1 MDSKTDSGFLM
12 PRFPIFPRFQWPPDD
27 GSGNSRGRERPELDK
42 LKQHEQT
49 KAARQATMK
58 AWRHVINAV
67 FLVVAGGISYFCAL
81 IGLHIFKV
89 PDLSF
94 LDHYNPVQAIQVYD
108 CHDKLICSVE
118 GIEKRTIV
126 PFKAV
131 SPFMRKALLAAEDHR
146 FYEHHGVSPI
156 GIARAVFANLS
167 HGKVKEGGSTIT
179 QQLVKNLF
187 FDGEKRTIDLKLA
200 ELYLSMKLEDRFSK
214 DKILELYLNE
224 VYFGNNAYG
233 IEQAARKYFAKRAVE
248 LDVAESAYLAGII
261 RSPSAGGMLEFREAS
276 LSRQKEVIQK
286 MAEYGFVNQQ
296 VADAAKAEQLQFQ
309 PPVKDDVKMQIPKYP
324 YYVSTVIEQMKS
336 RYSSAAIER
345 HGMRIFTCLDPV
357 AQDCAERNLAAGVRN
372 APFGVN
378 QGALVSIRV
387 ADSAVVA
394 MVGGVGN
401 YLDNQWNCSTN
412 PHTAG
417 SSFKPFV
424 YLAAIERGL
433 INENSYIDDSPMTV
447 RQDDGKEYKPKNFDG
462 RFLGCTTVAKAFAWS
477 RNIPALR
484 TAMNVGTPSI
494 IDVATR
500 AGIRSRLEPHL
511 AMALG
516 SSAVTPLEMANA
528 YATFARGGEY
538 MTPQMV
544 RRAETKT
551 GCPLDSFTPDHY
563 SVFDRSHVA
572 QLVDLMQDVVAH
584 GTGQLAKLPDRP
596 VAGKTGTADQGK
608 DLWFVG
614 FTPDMVTAV
623 WGGNKD
629 NKAVGGGV
637 TGGTVMT
644 SIWRNYNSAYYRQA
658 RGGQSFFTASNRGP
672 SQFAAD
678 GAPYVPTS
686 VAAARYT
693 SSSSSGYVPYAV
705 QIARRNRAAAA
716 ARSRNAVVSASY
728 PRERTPTGAA
738 INRADHG
745 VTDYSWTRR
754 R

>member
-1 MDSKTDSGFLM
+1 M
-12 PRFPIFPRFQWPPDD
+12 PRFPIFPRFQWPYDD
-27 GSGNSRGRERPELDK
+27 SSGNTRPELELDK
-42 LKQHEQT
+42 LKSHEQS

-58 AWRHVINAV
+58 AWRHVINFT
-67 FLVVAGGISYFCAL
+67 FLVVAGSISYFCAL
-81 IGLHIFKV
+81 IGTHILKV
-89 PDLSF
+89 PDLGF
-94 LDHYNPVQAIQVYD
+94 LEHYNPIQAIQVYD
-108 CHDKLICSVE
+108 CRDKLICSVE
-118 GIEKRTIV
+118 GIEKRTII
-126 PFKAV
+126 PLKSV

-146 FYEHHGVSPI
+146 FYEHHGVSLI
-156 GIARAVFANLS
+156 GIGRAVVANLA

-187 FDGEKRTIDLKLA
+187 FDGEKRSIDLKLA
-200 ELYLSMKLEDRFSK
+200 ELYLSTKLEDRYSK

-233 IEQAARKYFAKRAVE
+233 IEQAARKYFAKRAAE

-261 RSPSAGGMLEFREAS
+261 RSPSAGGMLEYREES
-276 LSRQKEVIQK
+276 LARQREVIQK
-286 MAEYGFVNQQ
+286 MVDYGFINQQ
-296 VADAAKAEQLQFQ
+296 VGDAARMESLHFQ
-309 PPVKDDVKMQIPKYP
+309 PPVKDEVKLQIPRYP
-324 YYVSTVIEQMKS
+324 YYVSAVIEQMKS
-336 RYSSAAIER
+336 RYSAAAIER
-345 HGMRIFTCLDPV
+345 HGMRIYTNLDPV
-357 AQDCAERNLAAGVRN
+357 AQDAAERALANGVHN
-372 APFGVN
+372 APYGVN

-387 ADSAVVA
+387 SDGAVVA
-394 MVGGVGN
+394 LVGGVGN
-401 YLDNQWNCSTN
+401 YLDNQWNCATN

-447 RQDDGKEYKPKNFDG
+447 RQDDGNQYKPKNFDG
-462 RFLGCTTVAKAFAWS
+462 RFLGCTTVAKAFAQS

-484 TAMNVGTPSI
+484 TAMNVGTPAV

-500 AGIRSRLEPHL
+500 AGIRSRLETHL

-538 MTPQMV
+538 MTPMMV

-551 GCPLDSFTPDHY
+551 GCPLDLFTSDHY
-563 SVFDRSHVA
+563 WVFDRSHVA
-572 QLVDLMQDVVAH
+572 QLVDLLQDVVAH

-614 FTPDMVTAV
+614 FTPDMVTSV
-623 WGGNKD
+623 WGGNRD
-629 NKAVGGGV
+629 NRPVGGGV
-637 TGGTVMT
+637 TGGTIMA

-658 RGGQSFFTASNRGP
+658 KGGRSFFIASNRGP
-672 SQFAAD
+672 AQFAAD
-678 GAPYVPTS
+678 GAPYIATTAS
-686 VAAARYT
+686 ASSAGRY
-693 SSSSSGYVPYAV
+693 SPSSGYVSYATQV
-705 QIARRNRAAAA
+705 ARRNRAAAA
-716 ARSRNAVVSASY
+716 ARARTSVVSQAYQRSRA
-728 PRERTPTGAA
+728 PSGGA
-738 INRADHG
+738 IRRADHG
-745 VTDYSWTRR
+745 ITDYSWNRR

>member
-1 MDSKTDSGFLM
+1 M

-27 GSGNSRGRERPELDK
+27 SSGKPRKWERPELDK

-49 KAARQATMK
+49 KAARQATFR
-58 AWRHVINAV
+58 AWRHVINAL
-67 FLVVAGGISYFCAL
+67 FLIASVAISYFCAL
-81 IGLHIFKV
+81 VGWHVMKV
-89 PDLSF
+89 PDLAF
-94 LDHYNPVQAIQVYD
+94 LERYNPVQAIQVYD
-108 CHDKLICSVE
+108 CKDKLICSVE
-118 GIEKRTIV
+118 GAEKRTIV
-126 PFKAV
+126 PLK
-131 SPFMRKALLAAEDHR
+131 SISTFMRKALLAAEDHR
-146 FYEHHGVSPI
+146 FYEHHGVSLI
-156 GIARAVFANLS
+156 GIGRAIVANLA
-167 HGKVKEGGSTIT
+167 HGKVREGGSTIT

-187 FDGEKRTIDLKLA
+187 FEGEKRTIDLKIA
-200 ELYLSMKLEDRFSK
+200 ELYLSTKLEDRFSK

-233 IEQAARKYFAKRAVE
+233 IEQAARKYFGKRALE

-261 RSPSAGGMLEFREAS
+261 RSPSAGGMAEFREAS
-276 LSRQKEVIQK
+276 LARQRDVIEK
-286 MAEYGFVNQQ
+286 MAEYGFVNQSI
-296 VADAAKAEQLQFQ
+296 ADAAKGEELHFQ
-309 PPVKDDVKMQIPKYP
+309 PPTKDEVKLQIPRYP
-324 YYVSTVIEQMKS
+324 YYVSTVIEQMKAK
-336 RYSSAAIER
+336 YSAAAIER
-345 HGMRIFTCLDPV
+345 HGMRIYTNLDPV
-357 AQDCAERNLAAGVRN
+357 AQDAAERALSCGVRN
-372 APFGVN
+372 APYGVN
-378 QGALVSIRV
+378 QGALVSMRV
-387 ADSAVVA
+387 SDGAVVA

-401 YLDNQWNCSTN
+401 YLDNQWNCATN

-433 INENSYIDDSPMTV
+433 INENSYIDDSPMVV
-447 RQDDGKEYKPKNFDG
+447 RQEDGTEYRPKNFDG
-462 RFLGCTTVAKAFAWS
+462 KFLGCTTVAKAFAWS

-484 TAMNVGTPSI
+484 TAMNVGIPSV

-516 SSAVTPLEMANA
+516 SSAVTPLEMATA

-538 MTPQMV
+538 MTPMMV
-544 RRAETKT
+544 RRTETKT
-551 GCPLDSFTPDHY
+551 GCLLDFFTSDHY

-572 QLVDLMQDVVAH
+572 QIVDLMQDVVAH
-584 GTGQLAKLPDRP
+584 GTAQLARLPDRP

-637 TGGTVMT
+637 TGGTIMT
-644 SIWRNYNSAYYRQA
+644 SIWRNYNSSYYRQV
-658 RGGQSFFTASNRGP
+658 RTGQSFFVASNRGP
-672 SQFAAD
+672 AQFAAD
-678 GAPYVPTS
+678 GAPYVPT
-686 VAAARYT
+686 VASTRPYAG
-693 SSSSSGYVPYAV
+693 SSSNYVPYAV
-705 QIARRNRAAAA
+705 QIARRNRAAAR
-716 ARSRNAVVSASY
+716 ARNSVVARAYQRQSA
-728 PRERTPTGAA
+728 PTGGA

-745 VTDYSWTRR
+745 VTDYSWSRR